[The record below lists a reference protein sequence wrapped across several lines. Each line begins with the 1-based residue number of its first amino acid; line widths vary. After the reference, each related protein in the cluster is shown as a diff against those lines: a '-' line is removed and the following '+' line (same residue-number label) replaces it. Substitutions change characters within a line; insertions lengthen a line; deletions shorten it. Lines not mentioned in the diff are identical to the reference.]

1 MEESLAPITRRD
13 FERFAAEM
21 REEVAAAVA
30 ASARSGG
37 QDVLSDVLGQLR
49 IIKWGAGF
57 ALAAIMG
64 AFGILYQGQIDLRA
78 EMRGEIAGLRAE
90 MRGEIAGLRAE
101 MRSGIAGLRDEMRT
115 EIAGLGEEMRT
126 EIAGLRE
133 EMRTEI
139 AGLRE
144 EMRTEIAGLR
154 EEMHREFGVLRREI
168 AGLGE
173 RVARLEAGQGFIL
186 TRLDDLVARV
196 GALEASQGEDAR
208 GETPRPARDA
218 AVAPRPS

>member
-1 MEESLAPITRRD
+1 MEEPLAPVTRSD

-21 REEVAAAVA
+21 RKEVAAAVA
-30 ASARSGG
+30 ASAASGRH
-37 QDVLSDVLGQLR
+37 DALSDVLGQLR

-64 AFGILYQGQIDLRA
+64 AFGILYQGQVDLRA

-90 MRGEIAGLRAE
+90 MRGEIAGLR
-101 MRSGIAGLRDEMRT
+101 
-115 EIAGLGEEMRT
+115 EEMLGG
-126 EIAGLRE
+126 IAGLRE
-133 EMRTEI
+133 EMRAEI
-139 AGLRE
+139 G
-144 EMRTEIAGLR
+144 GLR

-168 AGLGE
+168 ASLGE

-196 GALEASQGEDAR
+196 GALEASRGEDA
-208 GETPRPARDA
+208 GETPAAGPGRGSPAR
-218 AVAPRPS
+218 PS

>member
-1 MEESLAPITRRD
+1 MEETLAPVTRSD
-13 FERFAAEM
+13 FERFAVEM
-21 REEVAAAVA
+21 RKEVAAAVA
-30 ASARSGG
+30 ASAAPGRH
-37 QDVLSDVLGQLR
+37 DVLSDVLGQLR

-64 AFGILYQGQIDLRA
+64 AFGILYQGQVDLRA

-101 MRSGIAGLRDEMRT
+101 MRS
-115 EIAGLGEEMRT
+115 EIA
-126 EIAGLRE
+126 A
-133 EMRTEI
+133 
-139 AGLRE
+139 
-144 EMRTEIAGLR
+144 LR

-168 AGLGE
+168 ASLGE

-196 GALEASQGEDAR
+196 GALEASRGEDA
-208 GETPRPARDA
+208 GETPRPGRDA
-218 AVAPRPS
+218 AAAPRPS

>member
-1 MEESLAPITRRD
+1 MEEPLAPVTRRD

-37 QDVLSDVLGQLR
+37 HDVLSDVLGQLR

-64 AFGILYQGQIDLRA
+64 AFGILYQGQVDLRA
-78 EMRGEIAGLRAE
+78 EMRGEIAGLREE
-90 MRGEIAGLRAE
+90 MRG
-101 MRSGIAGLRDEMRT
+101 GIAGLR
-115 EIAGLGEEMRT
+115 EEMRA

-154 EEMHREFGVLRREI
+154 EEMHSEFGVLRREI
-168 AGLGE
+168 ASLGE

-196 GALEASQGEDAR
+196 GALEASRGEDA
-208 GETPRPARDA
+208 GETPA
-218 AVAPRPS
+218 AGPGRGSAARPS